1 MKTKLA
7 VDNDWNAICDR
18 LAKAARR
25 EGLVDVAIERH
36 DSPLGRVVL
45 AATETGVAR
54 VGLPAEDEDDVLAEL
69 ARRVS
74 PRVLRAARPSLREAR
89 RQLDEYFEGRRRGFE
104 VELDWRLTGDFGRG
118 VLRATAAIP
127 YGLTGTYMSVA
138 SAAGWPRAARAAGT
152 ALARNPVPIL
162 VPCHRVL
169 RSDGDLGNYRG
180 GREAKAAL
188 LELEGAI

>member
-1 MKTKLA
+1 MKTKTA
-7 VDNDWNAICDR
+7 VDTDWNTVRDR
-18 LAKAARR
+18 LAEAAGR
-25 EGLVDVAIERH
+25 EGLIDIAVERH
-36 DSPLGRVVL
+36 DSPLGPIVL
-45 AATETGVAR
+45 AATQTGVAR
-54 VGLPAEDEDDVLAEL
+54 VGLPVEDEGEVLAEL
-69 ARRVS
+69 AQRVS
-74 PRVLRAARPSLREAR
+74 PRILRAARPSLREAR

-104 VELDWRLTGDFGRG
+104 VELDWRLTAGFGRG

-127 YGLTGTYMSVA
+127 YGHTGTYTSVA
-138 SAAGWPRAARAAGT
+138 SAAGSPRAVRAAGT

-180 GREAKAAL
+180 GRGAKAAL